1 MNDQAIFRL
10 QKKIRKFPK
19 AGLIRTPTPFYHLSA
34 LSRALGGPQI
44 YIKREDMTGLAFG
57 GNKSRKLEFI
67 IQDVLRRDC
76 DVVITWAGL
85 QSNWCL
91 QTAAAARKFG
101 LSPILVLFK
110 TYDLPAEYDGN
121 ILLDF
126 ILDAEIR
133 IEDAEKGKVVSFE
146 AAQKTIEEISAEQ
159 VRKGRR
165 PYIAPIGGSLVG
177 GSMTQPLGAVAYA
190 EAYAEMYE
198 QAGSLGFCPDYV
210 LLASGSGGTQAGL
223 IVGAEALEGKT
234 KILGISV
241 SDEKE
246 SFEDLIASIVKDTSG
261 VLDIKLDVRKKEMI
275 RVYDEYLAEGYGVV
289 NRDVARAL
297 RLVAE
302 TEGIFIDPVYTG
314 KAVVALID
322 LIRKGAFRPT
332 DRVVFLH
339 TGGTAALFPNR
350 ASIQDYLSA
359 EE

>member
-1 MNDQAIFRL
+1 MNDRLISRL
-10 QKKIRKFPK
+10 QESIRKFPK
-19 AGLIRTPTPFYHLSA
+19 AALIRTPTPFYRLDA
-34 LSRALGGPQI
+34 LSRALNGPQI

-67 IQDVLRRDC
+67 IQDALRQNA

-110 TYDLPAEYDGN
+110 TYDLPEEYDGN

-133 IEDAEKGKVVSFE
+133 IEDAEKGKVVSYE
-146 AAQKTIEEISAEQ
+146 TAREIIEKIAAEQ

-165 PYIAPIGGSLVG
+165 PYIAPIGGSMVG

-190 EAYAEMYE
+190 DAYAEMFL
-198 QAGSLGFCPDYV
+198 QAEALGFCPEYV

-223 IVGAEALEGKT
+223 IVGAQALGGKS

-241 SDEKE
+241 SDEKK
-246 SFEDLIASIVKDTSG
+246 SYGNLIAVIVEDTVSA
-261 VLDIKLDVRKKEMI
+261 LDLELDWKKEDAI

-289 NRDVARAL
+289 NRDVSRAL

-314 KAVVALID
+314 KAMVALID
-322 LIRKGAFRPT
+322 LIQKGDFKPS
-332 DRVVFLH
+332 DRVVFMH

-350 ASIQDYLSA
+350 GYIHSYLS
-359 EE
+359 EED